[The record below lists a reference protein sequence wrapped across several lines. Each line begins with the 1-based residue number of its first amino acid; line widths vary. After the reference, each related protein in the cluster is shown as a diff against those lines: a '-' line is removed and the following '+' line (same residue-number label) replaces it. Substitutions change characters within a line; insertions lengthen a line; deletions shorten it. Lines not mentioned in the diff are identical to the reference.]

1 MKTILVVMKSLFKGV
16 SSDFMNIFQF
26 QSLLGQN
33 ELSKEVRVGGYFR
46 HIGLEEIYVLI
57 RALVGSLRNSSIDDW
72 DHV

>member
-46 HIGLEEIYVLI
+46 YWFGGNLCPYK
-57 RALVGSLRNSSIDDW
+57 SLGW
-72 DHV
+72 VPKK